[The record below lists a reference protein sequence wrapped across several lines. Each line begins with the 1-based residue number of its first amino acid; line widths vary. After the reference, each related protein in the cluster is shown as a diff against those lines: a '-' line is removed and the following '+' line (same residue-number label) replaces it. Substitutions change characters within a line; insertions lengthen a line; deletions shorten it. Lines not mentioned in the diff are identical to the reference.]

1 MLRGEITVPGDK
13 SISHRALLMGALATG
28 DTDISNFLPGE
39 DCLSTRKCLEAL
51 GARVKIKSA
60 TQLNVQ
66 GRGPEGLR
74 ETAQVLDCGNSGTTA
89 RLLLGILAA
98 LPITSRMT
106 GDESL
111 CRRPMGRVV
120 EPLRSMGADIDG
132 PEGGRFLPLLVRGG
146 GLKGLKYSLPV
157 ASAQIKSALLLAG
170 LVSGQAVEV
179 REPARS
185 RDHTEKMLAYLG
197 AQVECSGQVI
207 RLSPGQRLTGRPIC
221 VPGDISSAAFFLTA
235 AAILPGSKLIIHNVG
250 VNPTRSGV
258 LDILKQMGAEIRV
271 VSQSEMAGEP
281 VASLFVQASSL
292 KGVEIRGSMIPRLI
306 DEIPVLAVAALFAR
320 GETVIRDAA
329 ELRVK
334 ETDRIRAVATELKK
348 LGAKVAEL
356 PDGLVIQGGGKL
368 TGGKVKT
375 YNDHR
380 MAMALH
386 VAGLACGQKVLLD
399 NSRCV
404 NISFPNYFSLM
415 EKIST

>member
-1 MLRGEITVPGDK
+1 
-13 SISHRALLMGALATG
+13 
-28 DTDISNFLPGE
+28 
-39 DCLSTRKCLEAL
+39 
-51 GARVKIKSA
+51 
-60 TQLNVQ
+60 
-66 GRGPEGLR
+66 LR

-98 LPITSRMT
+98 LPATSRMT

-111 CRRPMGRVV
+111 RRRPMGRVV

-132 PEGGRFLPLLVRGG
+132 EEGGRFLPLLVRGG

-170 LVSGQAVEV
+170 LVSGEAVEI

-197 AQVECSGQVI
+197 GQVECSRQVI
-207 RLSPGQRLTGRPIC
+207 RLSPGQRLTGRPIS

-235 AAILPGSKLIIHNVG
+235 AALVPGSKLIIHNVG

-258 LDILKQMGAEIRV
+258 LDILRQMGAEIRII
-271 VSQSEMAGEP
+271 SQREMAGEP
-281 VASLFVQASSL
+281 AASLLVEASAL

-334 ETDRIRAVATELKK
+334 ETDRIKAVVTELKK
-348 LGAKVAEL
+348 LGARVEEL

-386 VAGLACGQKVLLD
+386 VAGLAAGQEVLLD

-415 EKIST
+415 EDIRT

>member
-1 MLRGEITVPGDK
+1 MPGDK
-13 SISHRALLMGALATG
+13 SVSHRALLMGALATG

-39 DCLSTRKCLEAL
+39 DCLSTLKCLKAL
-51 GARVKIKSA
+51 GAKVKIKSD
-60 TQLNVQ
+60 TKLTVQ
-66 GRGPEGLR
+66 GKGPEGLR
-74 ETAQVLDCGNSGTTA
+74 ETAQILDCGNSGTTA

-132 PEGGRFLPLLVRGG
+132 LQGGRFLPLKVRGG
-146 GLKGLKYSLPV
+146 GLTGLKYSLPV

-170 LVSGQAVEV
+170 LVSGQPVEV

-197 AQVECSGQVI
+197 ARLESSGQLI
-207 RLSPGQRLTGRPIC
+207 RLFPGQRLTGRPIF

-235 AAILPGSKLIIHNVG
+235 AVLLKGSKLIIHNVG
-250 VNPTRSGV
+250 VNPTRSGI

-281 VASLFVQASSL
+281 VASLLVQASPL

-306 DEIPVLAVAALFAR
+306 DEIPVLAVAALFAQ

-334 ETDRIRAVATELKK
+334 ETDRIKAVVTELRK

-386 VAGLACGQKVLLD
+386 VAGLASGQEVLLD

-415 EKIST
+415 EQISI